1 MKAQAE
7 AVILAPPPTGE
18 ESGRTA
24 RTALV
29 RNVGVDMVARVGYLV
44 TRVFIPPFVLSR
56 IGLEAYSLWAALFI
70 VISYAGATTVG
81 VSSVYVKYVADYASR
96 GETHKANSLLSTGFV
111 TIGAV
116 AAVCFC
122 AVALGLH
129 NVLSW
134 LEVPPRLQPDAR
146 LAVLLLSATF
156 LTDFAMSFFRESL
169 SGVQKVAEVQ
179 LVWVVSYLVET
190 VLIFYLVGTGHGI
203 DGLAE
208 AFAARILISIVL
220 YGLLAYR
227 VLPWL
232 RISLRLCS
240 AEALKQLINFGGTV
254 QIVALL
260 SIALN
265 TIERAIAIPLVGLS
279 AVGLLDISDKL
290 PGMAAIIPTALST
303 SLFPAAAY
311 IHGGYAG
318 TIGGREEVL
327 NLYLK
332 GTRYMNLLA
341 SSMAGFMVVSSLPL
355 MTVWLGKVYP
365 GTAFLM
371 AIFALQQNF
380 HVMTGPGTAILK
392 GIGRPRD
399 EFFYSIPNIAA
410 VLVTIPLSRLV
421 LGHWSTVGLG
431 SAVVVATV
439 ISAVA
444 FILYANRILKVPQ
457 RRFLREAVIPGVL
470 PYLVGLAF
478 AWPVSLANHTGRWSG
493 AVIIATVATMYAL
506 SLAFLMDRTVL
517 ATDERQWL
525 RAAISRR
532 TNFLFRKMSGVEVA

>member
-1 MKAQAE
+1 
-7 AVILAPPPTGE
+7 
-18 ESGRTA
+18 
-24 RTALV
+24 
-29 RNVGVDMVARVGYLV
+29 
-44 TRVFIPPFVLSR
+44 
-56 IGLEAYSLWAALFI
+56 
-70 VISYAGATTVG
+70 
-81 VSSVYVKYVADYASR
+81 
-96 GETHKANSLLSTGFV
+96 
-111 TIGAV
+111 
-116 AAVCFC
+116 
-122 AVALGLH
+122 
-129 NVLSW
+129 
-134 LEVPPRLQPDAR
+134 VPPHLQPDAR
-146 LAVLLLSATF
+146 LAVVLLSATF

-220 YGLLAYR
+220 YGVLAYR

-232 RISLRLCS
+232 KISFRLCS
-240 AEALKQLINFGGTV
+240 VEALKQLINFGGTV
-254 QIVALL
+254 QFVALL

-265 TIERAIAIPLVGLS
+265 TVERAIAIPLVGLS

-318 TIGGREEVL
+318 TIGGRKEVL
-327 NLYLK
+327 SLYLK

-341 SSMAGFMVVSSLPL
+341 SSMAGFMVFSSLPL
-355 MTVWLGKVYP
+355 MTVWLGKSYP

-371 AIFALQQNF
+371 SIFALQQHF

-399 EFFYSIPNIAA
+399 EFFYSIPNIAV
-410 VLVTIPLSRLV
+410 VLVAIPLSRV
-421 LGHWSTVGLG
+421 ILGHWTTVGLG
-431 SAVVVATV
+431 SAVVVATI
-439 ISAVA
+439 ISAVG
-444 FILYANRILKVPQ
+444 FIVYANRILQVPGA
-457 RRFLREAVIPGVL
+457 RFVREAVLPGIL
-470 PYLVGLAF
+470 PYIVGLAC

-493 AVIIATVATMYAL
+493 AAIIAIVATMYAL
-506 SLAFLMDRTVL
+506 SLAFLMDRIVL
-517 ATDERQWL
+517 ASDERQWL
-525 RAAISRR
+525 RSALSRQ
-532 TNFLFRKMSGVEVA
+532 TNFLFRKMNGVEVA